1 VDKRRG
7 AVKVHRIVFAV
18 DCGPVINPDPL
29 VAQFEGGGILALS
42 TALKEQVMF
51 SNGGVKSANYD
62 DYSIMRMSEIPKIEV
77 HIVESTDRVGG
88 IGELPMPA
96 TAPSVANAIFDAT
109 GARVRRLPMDPETV
123 LEALKRV

>member
-1 VDKRRG
+1 VDKSNG
-7 AVKVHRIVFAV
+7 VVKVHRIVFAV

-29 VAQFEGGGILALS
+29 VAQFEGGGIFALS
-42 TALKEQVMF
+42 TAMKEQVIF

-62 DYSIMRMSEIPKIEV
+62 DYSILKMSESPEIEV
-77 HIVESTDRVGG
+77 HIVKSEDRVGG

-109 GARVRRLPMDPETV
+109 GARVRRLPMNPETV
-123 LEALKRV
+123 LEALKRA